1 MQQSLTSE
9 SKAAFTSLAS
19 FSRASCAVSM
29 LAALLAVPGCYPE
42 AKPFVSKI
50 DPLALQQMQTQR
62 FDTSKEIL
70 FASTVSVFQ
79 DKGFIIE
86 SGDLATGI
94 ITAKSPTSVA
104 GIGWNGISNGDT
116 VEERATAFIESIK
129 PGTAQ
134 ARLNFI
140 ERRELQRYGK
150 PQDTPRENAAY
161 YEEVF
166 ARIREA
172 VFLREANRGTDGA
185 KK

>member
-1 MQQSLTSE
+1 
-9 SKAAFTSLAS
+9 
-19 FSRASCAVSM
+19 
-29 LAALLAVPGCYPE
+29 
-42 AKPFVSKI
+42 
-50 DPLALQQMQTQR
+50 
-62 FDTSKEIL
+62 
-70 FASTVSVFQ
+70 VFQ

-116 VEERATAFIESIK
+116 VEERATAFIESLA

-150 PQDTPRENAAY
+150 PQDTPRESAAY

-172 VFLREANRGTDGA
+172 VFLREAHR
-185 KK
+185 